1 MALESWTTEERVGRR
16 VTAESSLDCI
26 IIGGG
31 LAGLACART
40 LHDAGRRILVVEA
53 SDRVGGRVATDS
65 VDGFRVDRGFQ
76 VYLDAY
82 PEGRH
87 FLDHKRLELG
97 CFDAGALIAEGSRL
111 LRIADPWRRPFEA
124 VGGLFQGAISIGDAL
139 KIARLRSQLLTRLR
153 VGDFDDHAGGTS
165 EPSTRDDLLRRGFS
179 RDVIRRFFEPFFGGV
194 FLERDLATS
203 SQIFDFTFAMFAAG
217 SGCLP
222 AGGMAAIPAQLA
234 AGLPADAVRTAAR
247 VASVEPGLVRLAGG
261 EELRAPVIVVAT
273 EQDAAAALLPSRLDP
288 AVGSRRWKGT
298 KLVAFAAERSPLA
311 GPRLLV
317 VADPR
322 EGDGPAGPIDNLT
335 VPSDVARGYAPH
347 GQSLVTVSVRADW
360 HGGEPVEE
368 AVRQQAAGW
377 FGERVRDWRHLT
389 TIDVPKSLPDERP
402 EARAHRPPMAV
413 GDGLFLCGDH
423 LTTASINGALKS
435 GRLCGEA
442 VLAR

>member
-1 MALESWTTEERVGRR
+1 MN
-16 VTAESSLDCI
+16 AESSLDCI

-40 LHDAGRRILVVEA
+40 LHAAARHVLVLES
-53 SDRVGGRVATDS
+53 SDRVGGRVATDD

-82 PEGRH
+82 PEGRR

-111 LRIADPWRRPFEA
+111 LRIADPWRRPMEA

-139 KIARLRSQLLTRLR
+139 KIAALRSQVLTRLR
-153 VGDFDDHAGGTS
+153 VGDLDDDVGQAS
-165 EPSTRDDLLRRGFS
+165 DRSTRDELLRRGFS

-194 FLERDLATS
+194 FLERELATS

-222 AGGMAAIPAQLA
+222 AGGMAAIPTQLA
-234 AGLPADAVRTAAR
+234 AGLPSGVVQTGSR
-247 VASVEPGLVRLAGG
+247 VASLEPGLVRLADGR
-261 EELRAPVIVVAT
+261 ELRASAIVVAT
-273 EQDAAAALLPSRLDP
+273 GQDAAAALLPSRLDP
-288 AVGSRRWKGT
+288 AVGSRSWKGT
-298 KLVAFAAERSPLA
+298 QLVAFAAERSPLA

-322 EGDGPAGPIDNLT
+322 EEDRKAGPIDNLT

-347 GQSLVTVSVRADW
+347 GQSLVTVSVRSGW
-360 HGGEPVEE
+360 QGGEPIEE

-389 TIDVPKSLPDERP
+389 TIEVPRALPDERP
-402 EARAHRPPMAV
+402 EARAHRPPMSL

-435 GRLCGEA
+435 GRLCAEV
-442 VLAR
+442 VLAAG